1 MVDMSDL
8 LKIVDFIT
16 VSNFVLDKKYYNGTI
31 LVVYIW
37 FIANNYLILHL
48 LPRIIY

>member
-16 VSNFVLDKKYYNGTI
+16 VSNFVLDKKYYKFKS
-31 LVVYIW
+31 VCPYC
-37 FIANNYLILHL
+37 
-48 LPRIIY
+48 